1 MTVSIRKMQQSD
13 IPQVQHIAKTAWHA
27 TYEGIIPLHIQ
38 NEFLEAAYNE
48 ARLLQRLESSIMY
61 VAQYEGS
68 ECGFANYSKIDD
80 EGHCELAAIY
90 LLPSVQGKGIG
101 SALLQQAI
109 QNFNGIKT
117 IHLIVERDNAI
128 GMRFYQSKGFELVEE
143 FEEDFEGHTLYSV
156 RMRLTVHK

>member
-1 MTVSIRKMQQSD
+1 MTLSIRKMQQSD

-38 NEFLEAAYNE
+38 NNFLDTAYNE
-48 ARLLQRLESSIMY
+48 ARLLQRLESSIMH

-68 ECGFANYSKIDD
+68 VCGFANYSKVND
-80 EGHCELAAIY
+80 EGLCELVAIY

-109 QNFNGIKT
+109 QDFNGLKE
-117 IHLIVERDNAI
+117 IHVNVEQANTI
-128 GMRFYQSKGFELVEE
+128 GMNFYLAKGFKIVKQ
-143 FEEDFEGHTLYSV
+143 FEEDFEGHILHTV
-156 RMRLTVHK
+156 RMVLEV